1 MAVIKAFNG
10 VRYSKAN
17 ITNEICP
24 PYDVISP
31 EEKAKLKKNS
41 KYNMVQL
48 ELSDACGKR
57 NKYAQANVL
66 FKEWLEKDV
75 LIQEEKPALYFYE
88 QAFVDHGK
96 KNGKKRILCST

>member
-1 MAVIKAFNG
+1 MAIIKAFNG
-10 VRYSKAN
+10 VRYSKSN

-24 PYDVISP
+24 PYDVISA
-31 EEKAKLKKNS
+31 EEKKKLKAKS

-48 ELSDACGKR
+48 ELSDPKGKR

-66 FKEWLEKDV
+66 FKEWLKKDV
-75 LIQEEKPALYFYE
+75 LIQDTKPALYFYE

-96 KNGKKRILCST
+96 KNY